1 MFWPI
6 FFCAI
11 WFSYVNE
18 YMKDHWFSY
27 IDDTFTLFDSENT
40 ATQFFHYLN
49 NCHANI
55 KFTIEF
61 GDNSTN
67 PFLDIL
73 NKRHSHTFSTSIYR
87 KKTFIAL
94 NKMGLLHFEEI
105 HSKTHL
111 NSHFLLFPN
120 LFLTLSFVLWETFC
134 CEMDTL
140 LVLSITTSMMFW
152 AGSKTKLRIHLPQS
166 PKKEITL
173 VTPF

>member
-94 NKMGLLHFEEI
+94 NKMGLLHSEEI

-120 LFLTLSFVLWETFC
+120 LFLTFSFVLLFKWTE
-134 CEMDTL
+134 
-140 LVLSITTSMMFW
+140 
-152 AGSKTKLRIHLPQS
+152 KLFVAKWIPYWCYQLQHQWCSEQAAKQS
-166 PKKEITL
+166 
-173 VTPF
+173 